1 MYIKMNNEKGEMVF
15 SWREI
20 WILIR
25 KRKLTFS
32 QNFLDRLIVNL
43 LKLKAESNKNND
55 ITKTSE

>member
-55 ITKTSE
+55 ITKTNE